1 MSVTSL
7 TPLWRVQ
14 SILQALSMALVVAL
28 ALALTLSFALS
39 LAGLVPGLT
48 ATLTLSDG
56 RALAAG
62 PAIHGAAALIALLLV
77 AYMPANWRMRALEA
91 SHRSFRMGQE
101 DVIRAYRAAHAADR
115 AGAFRLSSEYDA
127 VRERLEH
134 LANHPDLGH
143 LEPGILELAAQMS
156 RVSED
161 LARKYSDEAVGRAR
175 AFLAERQAEAER
187 MQERIETALAASRDI
202 RRWHD
207 RVALD
212 EDIAQSRLNALIE
225 ELDEVLPEIGLAPT
239 TPATRPDVI
248 RLSDRAKPR
257 DIAAE

>member
-1 MSVTSL
+1 MSVNAL
-7 TPLWRVQ
+7 TPLWRAHSV
-14 SILQALSMALVVAL
+14 LQAMSMALVAAL
-28 ALALTLSFALS
+28 ALGLTLSFVLS
-39 LAGLVPGLT
+39 TAGILPGLT

-56 RALAAG
+56 TALAAG
-62 PAIHGAAALIALLLV
+62 PALHGAAALVALLLV
-77 AYMPANWRMRALEA
+77 AYMPANWRMRALET
-91 SHRSFRMGQE
+91 SHRSFRMGQD

-115 AGAFRLSSEYDA
+115 AGAFKLGSEYDA
-127 VRERLEH
+127 VRERMEH

-156 RVSED
+156 QTSQD
-161 LARKYSDEAVGRAR
+161 LARKYSDETVARAR
-175 AFLAERQAEAER
+175 AFLTERQTEAER

-212 EDIAQSRLNALIE
+212 EDVAQSRLNVLIA

-239 TPATRPDVI
+239 APATRPDVI